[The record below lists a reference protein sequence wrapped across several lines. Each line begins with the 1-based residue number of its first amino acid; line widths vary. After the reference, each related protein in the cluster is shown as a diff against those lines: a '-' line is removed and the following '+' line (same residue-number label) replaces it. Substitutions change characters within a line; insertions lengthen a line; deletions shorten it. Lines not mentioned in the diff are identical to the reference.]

1 MFSAELIKIS
11 ILDHILIA
19 KIEIVLEV
27 SSPSPPTLQ
36 KNVNAVA
43 VGKKEG
49 EVGRGGIHCNRLYK
63 VDEGKNNVAH
73 RCEGG
78 GEESTVPFFLEGRK
92 KGGSQILQK
101 RVHEF
106 LIKKYR
112 TIFPFFVPL
121 MNEKLGFKTTNV
133 KWLF

>member
-1 MFSAELIKIS
+1 M
-11 ILDHILIA
+11 IA

-43 VGKKEG
+43 VRKKERG
-49 EVGRGGIHCNRLYK
+49 VGRGRIHRNRLYK

-78 GEESTVPFFLEGRK
+78 GGRM
-92 KGGSQILQK
+92 
-101 RVHEF
+101 HC
-106 LIKKYR
+106 
-112 TIFPFFVPL
+112 TIFFGETEEGWKP
-121 MNEKLGFKTTNV
+121 N
-133 KWLF
+133 

>member
-78 GEESTVPFFLEGRK
+78 GENPLYHFFWRDGR
-92 KGGSQILQK
+92 
-101 RVHEF
+101 RVVAKF
-106 LIKKYR
+106 CKSVY
-112 TIFPFFVPL
+112 
-121 MNEKLGFKTTNV
+121 TNS
-133 KWLF
+133 

>member
-1 MFSAELIKIS
+1 M
-11 ILDHILIA
+11 IA

-78 GEESTVPFFLEGRK
+78 ENPQYHFFWRDGR
-92 KGGSQILQK
+92 
-101 RVHEF
+101 RVVAKF
-106 LIKKYR
+106 CKSVY
-112 TIFPFFVPL
+112 
-121 MNEKLGFKTTNV
+121 TNS
-133 KWLF
+133 